1 MSSVPTESQ
10 DNPMEALRA
19 LFYGHYRFQYLSAA
33 VELGLFTT
41 LSREPGLSRTQLAQ
55 RLDLAEQPARIL
67 LLGCASVGLVRKDG
81 DRYFLTP
88 VSEPLTKNLDEVPAV
103 AVPWQQQ
110 VNYRPMAWF
119 FEALKENTNVGL
131 QRELPGDSPDLYG
144 RLALDPKLETIFH
157 NMMGSVSRL
166 VSAEL
171 VDKLDLSPYH
181 HILDIGGGTAIN
193 ATNFARRWPHLRI
206 TIADLPTV
214 VDKASARI
222 AELGLAD
229 RVRAVGLNAFDD
241 EFPKGADCVFFGHFL
256 EIWSAEQ
263 IKALLVKA
271 SRAVE
276 PGAGLI
282 VTALVQNDE
291 ETGPE
296 AAASLSAYILTIASG
311 TGMIRTPAEYE
322 AWFTEAGFQPTER
335 IAVGPLGDAAISG
348 VKK

>member
-1 MSSVPTESQ
+1 MPSET
-10 DNPMEALRA
+10 LRS
-19 LFYGHYRFQYLSAA
+19 LFFGHYRFQYLSAA
-33 VELGLFTT
+33 FELGLFTT
-41 LSREPGLSRTQLAQ
+41 LSREPGLTRGEIAQ
-55 RLDLAEQPARIL
+55 RLELDEQPARIL

-81 DRYFLTP
+81 TRYFLTP

-103 AVPWQQQ
+103 SVPWQQH

-119 FEALKENTNVGL
+119 FEALRENTNVGL
-131 QRELPGDSPDLYG
+131 RRELPGDSPDLYG
-144 RLALDPKLETIFH
+144 RLALDPRLETIFH

-166 VSAEL
+166 VSTEL
-171 VDKLDLSPYH
+171 VDRLDLSRYN

-214 VDKASARI
+214 VDKANARI
-222 AELGLAD
+222 AEHGLAD
-229 RVRAVGLNAFDD
+229 RVTAVGRGAFDD
-241 EFPKGADCVFFGHFL
+241 EFPTGADCVFFGHFL

-263 IKALLVKA
+263 IKALLAKA
-271 SRAVE
+271 SRAVD

-291 ETGPE
+291 ETGPA

-311 TGMIRTPAEYE
+311 TGMVRTPAEYE
-322 AWFTEAGFQPTER
+322 RWFTETGFEPAER
-335 IAVGPLGDAAISG
+335 IAVGPLGDAAITG
-348 VKK
+348 TRK

>member
-1 MSSVPTESQ
+1 
-10 DNPMEALRA
+10 MEALRS

-33 VELGLFTT
+33 FQLGLFTT
-41 LSREPGLSRTQLAQ
+41 LSREPGLTRAEIAD
-55 RLDLAEQPARIL
+55 RLEIAEQPARIL
-67 LLGCASVGLVRKDG
+67 LLGCASTGLVRKDD

-88 VSEPLTKNLDEVPAV
+88 VSEPLTKNLDEVPA
-103 AVPWQQQ
+103 ASIPWQQH
-110 VNYRPMAWF
+110 VNYRPMAWL
-119 FEALKENTNVGL
+119 FESLKENTNVGL
-131 QRELPGDSPDLYG
+131 LRELPGDSPDLYG
-144 RLALDPKLETIFH
+144 RLARDPKLETTFH

-171 VDKLDLSPYH
+171 VDKLDLSRYT

-214 VDKASARI
+214 VDKANARI

-263 IKALLVKA
+263 IQALLDKA

-296 AAASLSAYILTIASG
+296 AAAALSAYILTIASG
-311 TGMIRTPAEYE
+311 TGMVRTCAEYQK
-322 AWFTEAGFQPTER
+322 WFAQAGFRSVDR
-335 IAVGPLGDAAISG
+335 IAVGPLGDAAITG
-348 VKK
+348 VKQ